1 MVALLLQ
8 EELCRFI
15 RDITRDY
22 LLETRKGSQP
32 PQIVGGFL
40 PPKRQE
46 ENPNDDDEFCI
57 LVRVVDGED
66 DWIPA
71 EMQARA
77 TVRTLVVVRT
87 ASWDVRE
94 GQRNTLNLMNLIRQ
108 RIYAAPI
115 LSNRY
120 RATFPVRWKAP
131 EGDTLP
137 IWQGE
142 MTIPWIVP
150 MPQEIWEVK
159 DCGG

>member
-1 MVALLLQ
+1 VIEFLLQ
-8 EELCRFI
+8 DELCRFI
-15 RDITRDY
+15 REITRDY
-22 LLETRKGSQP
+22 LLDTRKGPQP
-32 PQIVGGFL
+32 PQVVGGFL

-46 ENPNDDDEFCI
+46 GSNDDDEFCI
-57 LVRVVDGED
+57 LVRIVDGED
-66 DWIPA
+66 EWVPA

-77 TVRTLVVVRT
+77 IVRTVVAVRT
-87 ASWDVRE
+87 ASWDVWE
-94 GQRNTLNLMNLIRQ
+94 GQRNTLNLMNRIQRQ
-108 RIYAAPI
+108 IYATPVLA
-115 LSNRY
+115 NRY

-131 EGDTLP
+131 EGDSLP